1 MATGSDT
8 IRSDE
13 VSTQS
18 AVSNLQ
24 NEMKVLSETAQQLLT
39 DKLLLESEISQVKKR
54 ASRLEEEIR
63 NLRTPPMIIGHLQ
76 DMTEDGAIVRSSN
89 GTVFLVSVN
98 PRIESSL
105 LVPGCRVALNQDTL
119 SVIEILSDSWD
130 PLVVTSEII
139 EKPTVSFD
147 DIGGLKDQIKEIR
160 ETVELSFTNKE
171 DFERFSI
178 DPPKGVLLT
187 GPPGTGKTLLAKA
200 VANSTNAVFLGLVA
214 SELAQKYIGE
224 GGRLVREIFDL
235 ARKKAPAIVFIDELD
250 AIGSKR
256 LDSATSGDR
265 EVQRTLMQLLSELD
279 GFEPLEDVK
288 IIAATNRPELLD
300 NALLRP
306 GRFDRIVEIPLPD
319 EEGRLSILKVH
330 TKNTPI
336 SSSIVLGD
344 IASKTEGFSGAEIK
358 SLVVEAGVSAISNG
372 RKKISKSDFL
382 NSLEKITNVR
392 SGSANDNSS
401 GLYD

>member
-1 MATGSDT
+1 MATGSDAHRQEDSSN
-8 IRSDE
+8 IS
-13 VSTQS
+13 S
-18 AVSNLQ
+18 VSNLQ
-24 NEMKVLSETAQQLLT
+24 SEIKGLSETAQQLLT

-63 NLRTPPMIIGHLQ
+63 NLRTPPMVIGHIQ
-76 DMTEDGAIVRSSN
+76 DLTDEGAIVRSSN
-89 GTVFLVSVN
+89 GTVFLVSTN
-98 PRIESSL
+98 PRIDESL
-105 LVPGCRVALNQDTL
+105 LIPGARVALNQDNL
-119 SVIEILSDSWD
+119 SVIEVLSDSWD

-139 EKPTVSFD
+139 EKPSVTFD
-147 DIGGLKDQIKEIR
+147 DVGGLEEQITQIR
-160 ETVELSFTNKE
+160 EAVELSFTNRD

-187 GPPGTGKTLLAKA
+187 GPPGTGKTMLAKA

-235 ARKKAPAIVFIDELD
+235 ARKRAPAIVFIDELD

-279 GFEPLEDVK
+279 GFAPLEDVK

-319 EEGRLSILKVH
+319 EDGRLSILKVH

-336 SSSIVLGD
+336 SNRIKLEE
-344 IASKTEGFSGAEIK
+344 IASKTDGFSGAEIK
-358 SLVVEAGVSAISNG
+358 SLVVEAGVSAISKGN
-372 RKKISKSDFL
+372 KKITKSDFL
-382 NSLEKITNVR
+382 NSLEKLTLNNVKD
-392 SGSANDNSS
+392 GTDNSS